1 MRRIVGG
8 MTVRPF
14 SRRTFLRGAG
24 ALVALP
30 ALESLGQAFPQAA
43 RPRRLVVLYTPN
55 GVNVPRW
62 TVEGEGKDYRLSPT
76 LEALEPLKAEFS
88 VLSGLNH
95 ENATPG
101 EDGAGDHSRGAATFL
116 TGVRVHKTGGADIRA
131 GVSFDQV
138 AAGEIGKSTR
148 WPSLQLATDGA
159 RSAGRCDSG
168 YSCAYQYN
176 LSWKSPALP
185 LPAEHDPRQVFERL
199 FGAGPLAGDAES
211 AEARV
216 ELQKSVLDFV
226 QEDGRSLRGRLGA
239 RDREKLDQYF
249 SAIREVEKRIG
260 AASAP
265 RAGGAAAPP
274 PAPATF
280 LEHVRL
286 MLDLT
291 TLAFQGDATR
301 VVVFMLAHEG
311 SNRAFP
317 EIGVP
322 EAHHQISHH
331 QGNEEK
337 LAKIARIDRFYVEQ
351 LKYFL
356 ERLRSTPDGE
366 STLLD
371 QGAVLYGSGI
381 SEGNKHLH
389 SNLPLVLAGRGGGT
403 LHPGR
408 HLRFADPT
416 PASNLFLTLLQT
428 LGVRAD
434 RFGDSTGAVAG
445 L

>member
-1 MRRIVGG
+1 MRE
-8 MTVRPF
+8 
-14 SRRTFLRGAG
+14 SRRAFLRGAG

-30 ALESLGQAFPQAA
+30 ALESLGQSLPAA
-43 RPRRLVVLYTPN
+43 TRPRRLAVLYTPN

-62 TVEGEGKDYRLSPT
+62 TVEGEGREYRLSPT
-76 LEALEPLKAEFS
+76 LQPLEPLKGEFS

-138 AAGEIGKSTR
+138 AANELGRHTR

-176 LSWKSPALP
+176 LSWKTPVLP

-199 FGAGPLAGDAES
+199 FGPGPLAGDAAS
-211 AEARV
+211 AEARL

-226 QEDGRSLRGRLGA
+226 LEDGRSLRRRLGE

-249 SAIREVEKRIG
+249 AAIRDVEKRIVGSG
-260 AASAP
+260 ASTV
-265 RAGGAAAPP
+265 AGPVVTPAAP
-274 PAPATF
+274 ASF
-280 LEHVRL
+280 LDHVRI

-291 TLAFQGDATR
+291 ALAFQSDATR
-301 VVVFMLAHEG
+301 IVVFMLAHEG

-317 EIGVP
+317 EIGIP

-331 QGNEEK
+331 QGDAEK
-337 LAKIARIDRFYVEQ
+337 LEKIARIDRFYIEQ

-356 ERLRSTPDGE
+356 ERLKALADGDG
-366 STLLD
+366 TLLD
-371 QGAVLYGSGI
+371 QSLVLYGSGI

-389 SNLPLVLAGRGGGT
+389 SNLPIVLAGRGGGT
-403 LHPGR
+403 ASPGR
-408 HLRFADPT
+408 HIRFPDPT
-416 PASNLFLTLLQT
+416 PLSNLFLALLQR

-434 RFGDSTGAVAG
+434 RFADSTGAVSG

>member
-1 MRRIVGG
+1 MRRIVDS
-8 MTVRPF
+8 MIP
-14 SRRTFLRGAG
+14 RRTFLRVAG

-30 ALESLGQAFPQAA
+30 ALESLASTPQA
-43 RPRRLVVLYTPN
+43 RPRRLAFLYTPN
-55 GVNVPRW
+55 GVNVPLW
-62 TVEGEGKDYRLSPT
+62 TVEGEGKEYKLSPT
-76 LEALEPLKAEFS
+76 LQALEPLKGEFS
-88 VLSGLNH
+88 VLSGLNQ

-101 EDGAGDHSRGAATFL
+101 EDGAGDHSRGAATYL
-116 TGVRVHKTGGADIRA
+116 TSVRVHKTGGADIRA
-131 GVSFDQV
+131 GVSIDQV
-138 AAGEIGKSTR
+138 AANEIGKQTR

-168 YSCAYQYN
+168 YACAYQYN
-176 LSWKSPALP
+176 LSWKSPNLP

-199 FGAGPLAGDAES
+199 FGAGPLAADAAS
-211 AEARV
+211 AEARL

-226 QEDGRSLRGRLGA
+226 QEDGRALRRRLGE

-249 SAIREVEKRIG
+249 AAIREVEKRIVA
-260 AASAP
+260 AASP
-265 RAGGAAAPP
+265 RAEGAAAPP
-274 PAPATF
+274 GVPASF
-280 LEHVRL
+280 RDHVRI

-291 TLAFQGDATR
+291 ALAFQGDATR
-301 VVVFMLAHEG
+301 IVVFMLAHEG

-331 QGNEEK
+331 QGNAEK
-337 LAKIARIDRFYVEQ
+337 LAKIAVIDKFYVEQ

-356 ERLRSTPDGE
+356 ERLKATPDGDG
-366 STLLD
+366 TLLD
-371 QGAVLYGSGI
+371 QSLVLHGSGI

-389 SNLPLVLAGRGGGT
+389 SNLPIVLAGRGGGT

-408 HLRFADPT
+408 HIRFPDPTPLSNLFVALLQHIGVRTDRFAD
-416 PASNLFLTLLQT
+416 
-428 LGVRAD
+428 
-434 RFGDSTGAVAG
+434 STGVASG

>member
-1 MRRIVGG
+1 MRR
-8 MTVRPF
+8 TVDSMSV
-14 SRRTFLRGAG
+14 SRRSFLRGAG

-30 ALESLGQAFPQAA
+30 ALESLGQSVPAAA
-43 RPRRLVVLYTPN
+43 RPRRLAVLYTPN

-62 TVEGEGKDYRLSPT
+62 TVEGEGRDYRLSPT
-76 LEALEPLKAEFS
+76 LRALEPLKGDFS

-131 GVSFDQV
+131 GVSFDQI
-138 AAGEIGKSTR
+138 AANEIGRHTR

-176 LSWKSPALP
+176 LSWKTPVLP
-185 LPAEHDPRQVFERL
+185 LPAEHDARQVFERL
-199 FGAGPLAGDAES
+199 FGAGPLAGDAAS
-211 AEARV
+211 AEARI

-226 QEDGRSLRGRLGA
+226 QEDGRSLRRRIGE

-249 SAIREVEKRIG
+249 SAVRDVEKRIVAS
-260 AASAP
+260 AAS
-265 RAGGAAAPP
+265 RDAGTAAPP
-274 PAPATF
+274 GAPASF
-280 LEHVRL
+280 LDHVRI

-291 TLAFQGDATR
+291 TLAFQADSTR
-301 VVVFMLAHEG
+301 IVVFMLAHEG

-317 EIGVP
+317 EIGIP

-331 QGNEEK
+331 QGNAEK
-337 LAKIARIDRFYVEQ
+337 LEKIGRIDQFYVDQ
-351 LKYFL
+351 FKYFV
-356 ERLRSTPDGE
+356 ERLKAVPDGDGA
-366 STLLD
+366 LLD
-371 QGAVLYGSGI
+371 QSLVLYGSGI

-389 SNLPLVLAGRGGGT
+389 SNLPILLAGRGGGT
-403 LHPGR
+403 LSPGR
-408 HLRFADPT
+408 HVRLPDPT
-416 PASNLFLTLLQT
+416 PLSNLFLALLQR
-428 LGVRAD
+428 LGVRID
-434 RFGDSTGAVAG
+434 RFADSTGVAAG
-445 L
+445 I